1 VPAGAP
7 LPGRSWIAGE
17 FRRRRWRSA
26 GGGVRHRRMG
36 SPPNELKLPEE
47 KRFSQQHFPL
57 GGHPGSLNP
66 VDVAVA
72 DWLIGVCRA
81 SITP

>member
-1 VPAGAP
+1 
-7 LPGRSWIAGE
+7 
-17 FRRRRWRSA
+17 
-26 GGGVRHRRMG
+26 MG